1 MAMQSGNSTQFKKMR
16 IGWIEGRKEKPPVE
30 VSAEEMEVLHELE
43 RQDREDREREE
54 VQEDREREAQ
64 EEVENGNEEG
74 EKGDEP
80 LFVEDFSDIDMDEV
94 LQEKQRTEKPT
105 NGEYED
111 FDDDME
117 ALREMGL

>member
-1 MAMQSGNSTQFKKMR
+1 MAMQSGNSKHFKEMR
-16 IGWIEGRKEKPPVE
+16 KGWIEGRKEKPPVE
-30 VSAEEMEVLHELE
+30 ISAEEMEVLHELE

-54 VQEDREREAQ
+54 TQEDREREAQ

-94 LQEKQRTEKPT
+94 LQENETTEKPS